1 MKTILITGSSSGI
14 GKVSVDYFSKRN
26 WNVVA
31 TMRDP
36 KKASKFNWPSNV
48 FVLALDVTNLKSIQ
62 KAIKGAEKKFGNIDV
77 LINNAGYGLFSPIE
91 CASEKQIK
99 DQFETNVFGLVN
111 VIKEVL
117 PSMRERNKGVII
129 NVSSI
134 LGRITVPG
142 TGYYAGT
149 KYALEAISEGLW
161 YDLAKTR
168 VKVKLIE
175 PGAIKTQ
182 FASTKVIGEIP
193 LEFYKKMLE
202 EMKNEKD
209 FGGSTALDVAKVIY
223 KAVTDKNKKLRYPAG
238 KRSTTFLLLRKF
250 LPDQVALYF
259 IKRAYGY

>member
-1 MKTILITGSSSGI
+1 MKTILITGTSSGI

-36 KKASKFNWPSNV
+36 KRADKFNWPKNV
-48 FVLALDVTNLKSIQ
+48 LVLPLDVTNLKSIK
-62 KAIKGAEKKFGNIDV
+62 KAVKEAEKKFGMIDV
-77 LINNAGYGLFSPIE
+77 LVNNAGYGLFSPIE

-99 DQFETNVFGLVN
+99 TQFETNVFGLVN

-117 PSMRERNKGVII
+117 PGMRERNKGVIV

-134 LGRITVPG
+134 LGKVTVPG

-168 VKVKLIE
+168 IKVKLVE
-175 PGAIKTQ
+175 PGPIKTQ
-182 FASTKVIGEIP
+182 FASTKIIGEVSI
-193 LEFYKKMLE
+193 EFYKKMLE

-223 KAVTDKNKKLRYPAG
+223 QAATDRNKKLRYPAG
-238 KRSTTFLLLRKF
+238 KMSTTFLLLRKF
-250 LPDQVALYF
+250 LPDQMAVYF
-259 IKRAYGY
+259 IKKFYGY